1 MGRKR
6 KKNLHLPRGMS
17 LDRGAYYLR
26 TATKRTPLGREFA
39 AAMALYG
46 RLVHAQWV
54 GTTVGDILSRYLR
67 EVTPL
72 KRSAQTQRDEERSIT
87 RLARVFGAMRPGEL
101 TLQHAYQYL
110 DRRRDAEGK
119 PVPMAAR
126 HEIGLLRAALNKSVR
141 WGAIERNPLTGVEL
155 PAVPTRK
162 RYVTDAELAIAR
174 GLASERLRVA
184 IDLAYLTGLRQ
195 GDVLGLTRANLT
207 DEGIEVT
214 AGKTGK
220 AMIVTWTD
228 DLREVVK
235 RAKGLPP
242 QLPGQY
248 LVRTRTGAPYTS
260 SGFASLWQA
269 LMRRH
274 KAAGGEVFQ
283 FKDIRAKTASD
294 SGSLTEASERLQ
306 HSTTAITSQRYMR
319 RAARIK
325 PLK

>member
-1 MGRKR
+1 
-6 KKNLHLPRGMS
+6 
-17 LDRGAYYLR
+17 
-26 TATKRTPLGREFA
+26 
-39 AAMALYG
+39 
-46 RLVHAQWV
+46 V
-54 GTTVGDILSRYLR
+54 LS
-67 EVTPL
+67 
-72 KRSAQTQRDEERSIT
+72 
-87 RLARVFGAMRPGEL
+87 
-101 TLQHAYQYL
+101 
-110 DRRRDAEGK
+110 
-119 PVPMAAR
+119 
-126 HEIGLLRAALNKSVR
+126 IG
-141 WGAIERNPLTGVEL
+141 
-155 PAVPTRK
+155 
-162 RYVTDAELAIAR
+162 R

-195 GDVLGLTRANLT
+195 GDVLGLTRANLS

-235 RAKGLPP
+235 RAKALPP

-269 LMRRH
+269 LMRRY